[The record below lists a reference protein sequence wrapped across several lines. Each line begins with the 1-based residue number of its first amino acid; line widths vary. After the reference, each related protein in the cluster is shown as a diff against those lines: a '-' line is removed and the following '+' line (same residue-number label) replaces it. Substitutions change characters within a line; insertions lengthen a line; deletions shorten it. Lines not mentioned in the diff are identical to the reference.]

1 MGVWGIYNFQNI
13 NFSEYSLVR
22 NLILNKLEI
31 VNASKP
37 HNRNDFLDFKVE
49 SIDYSFEDEIKE
61 LYDRLDEYIDYCNF
75 SDDNMIIIKALFNG
89 VDVDEIARIK
99 NVGSQTIYNRLRR
112 IVLKINN
119 VYENKER
126 ESWIL
131 DCLMASE
138 LHCLSIIRL
147 MKDLRKS
154 MIC

>member
-1 MGVWGIYNFQNI
+1 MGVWGIYNFQNV

-37 HNRNDFLDFKVE
+37 HNHNDFLDFKVE
-49 SIDYSFEDEIKE
+49 SIDDSFEDEIKE
-61 LYDRLDEYIDYCNF
+61 LYDRLDEYINYCNF

-126 ESWIL
+126 ES
-131 DCLMASE
+131 
-138 LHCLSIIRL
+138 
-147 MKDLRKS
+147 
-154 MIC
+154 

>member
-1 MGVWGIYNFQNI
+1 MGVWGIYNFHNI
-13 NFSEYSLVR
+13 NLSEYSLVR

-37 HNRNDFLDFKVE
+37 HSHNDFLDFRVE
-49 SIDYSFEDEIKE
+49 SVDYSFEDEIKE
-61 LYDRLDEYIDYCNF
+61 LYNRLDEYINYCNF

-126 ESWIL
+126 ES
-131 DCLMASE
+131 
-138 LHCLSIIRL
+138 
-147 MKDLRKS
+147 
-154 MIC
+154 

>member
-1 MGVWGIYNFQNI
+1 MGVWGIYNFHNV
-13 NFSEYSLVR
+13 NLSEYSLVR

-37 HNRNDFLDFKVE
+37 HSHNDFLDFRVE
-49 SIDYSFEDEIKE
+49 SVDYSFEDEIKE
-61 LYDRLDEYIDYCNF
+61 LYNRLDEYINYCNF

-126 ESWIL
+126 ES
-131 DCLMASE
+131 
-138 LHCLSIIRL
+138 
-147 MKDLRKS
+147 
-154 MIC
+154 

>member
-1 MGVWGIYNFQNI
+1 MGVWGIYNFQNV

-37 HNRNDFLDFKVE
+37 HNHNDFLDFKVE

-61 LYDRLDEYIDYCNF
+61 LYDRLDEYINYCNF

-126 ESWIL
+126 ES
-131 DCLMASE
+131 
-138 LHCLSIIRL
+138 
-147 MKDLRKS
+147 
-154 MIC
+154 